1 MIWWKAENRT
11 RISKIFLVMWLNMSS
26 CPGQKT
32 DQTIKKALELLEVK
46 YGRSRIKRIKE
57 LVDDLLKFREDQYE
71 DDGELLLAM
80 KDIRRRE
87 TELEITRDEWLVIWM
102 LVWIKKRKKVD
113 PHKIQTLRD
122 VVRKG
127 EEKVVENFEN
137 VFKEVRI
144 ERKRQKASVVNYTES
159 SSTLS
164 SSKDTKETLYMG
176 TSIKAR
182 RRYQRS
188 RSDRRRS

>member
-1 MIWWKAENRT
+1 MDVRLDQEE
-11 RISKIFLVMWLNMSS
+11 KI
-26 CPGQKT
+26 
-32 DQTIKKALELLEVK
+32 
-46 YGRSRIKRIKE
+46 
-57 LVDDLLKFREDQYE
+57 
-71 DDGELLLAM
+71 
-80 KDIRRRE
+80 
-87 TELEITRDEWLVIWM
+87 
-102 LVWIKKRKKVD
+102 VD
-113 PHKIQTLRD
+113 PHKNQTLRD

-176 TSIKAR
+176 TLIKAR

>member
-1 MIWWKAENRT
+1 M
-11 RISKIFLVMWLNMSS
+11 
-26 CPGQKT
+26 
-32 DQTIKKALELLEVK
+32 K

-87 TELEITRDEWLVIWM
+87 TELEITRDEWLVTWM
-102 LVWIKKRKKVD
+102 LGWIKKRKRVD

-176 TSIKAR
+176 TLIKAR

>member
-1 MIWWKAENRT
+1 
-11 RISKIFLVMWLNMSS
+11 
-26 CPGQKT
+26 
-32 DQTIKKALELLEVK
+32 
-46 YGRSRIKRIKE
+46 
-57 LVDDLLKFREDQYE
+57 
-71 DDGELLLAM
+71 
-80 KDIRRRE
+80 
-87 TELEITRDEWLVIWM
+87 M
-102 LVWIKKRKKVD
+102 LGWIKKRKRVD

-176 TSIKAR
+176 TLIKAR

>member
-1 MIWWKAENRT
+1 M
-11 RISKIFLVMWLNMSS
+11 
-26 CPGQKT
+26 
-32 DQTIKKALELLEVK
+32 K

-57 LVDDLLKFREDQYE
+57 LVDDLLKFREDQYK

-87 TELEITRDEWLVIWM
+87 TELEITRDEWLVTWM
-102 LVWIKKRKKVD
+102 LGWIKKRKRVD
-113 PHKIQTLRD
+113 PPKNQTLRD

-164 SSKDTKETLYMG
+164 SSKVTKETLYMG
-176 TSIKAR
+176 TLIKAR